1 MIMEKDSVAGYDVSR
16 ASNYD
21 EESKLDK
28 GNREQHRFFL
38 QDFLKYTAD
47 TPKSFL
53 ELGCGTAYF
62 TDVFYEMYPHIE
74 GTLLDGSRE
83 MLAIAATRYTG
94 KSAKASF
101 VHSLFEEIKWDTL
114 APSYDLIFS
123 SLSIHHLTDEG
134 KWKIFDE
141 IYDKLSPGGIFI
153 LYDVFRP
160 LDQKSVEIL
169 EYLACMDS
177 RRRLMTELEVDVDI
191 EELNIQHIV
200 ANDRRIK
207 QLEGDKETCL
217 ELQKENLRKSGFKN
231 VTTIFQD
238 ARFAGTVAFKSRTA

>member
-1 MIMEKDSVAGYDVSR
+1 MITEKDSVAGYDVSR

-21 EESKLDK
+21 EESRLDK

-38 QDFLKYTAD
+38 QDILKYTGK
-47 TPKSFL
+47 TPGSFL

-83 MLAIAATRYTG
+83 MLAIAA
-94 KSAKASF
+94 AKYASTNVNAFF
-101 VHSLFEEIKWDTL
+101 VHALFEDIKWNAL
-114 APSYDLIFS
+114 APEYDVIFS
-123 SLSIHHLTDEG
+123 SLSIHHLTDDD
-134 KWKIFDE
+134 KWKLFDN
-141 IYDKLSPGGIFI
+141 IYRKLSRDGIFI
-153 LYDVFRP
+153 LYDVFKP
-160 LDQKSVEIL
+160 QDQKSVEIL

-177 RRRLMTELEVDVDI
+177 RRRLMRELEVDVDI
-191 EELNIQHIV
+191 EELSIQHII

-217 ELQKENLRKSGFKN
+217 ELQKEKLRKSGFKN

-238 ARFAGTVAFKSRTA
+238 ARFAGTVAFKSAII